1 MPQKRESC
9 AAGPA
14 YPALRWRNAASK
26 AVGDAMQKF
35 AFLTLQVTSGARVVA
50 VQGIFHFPMKLT
62 RIGRTPC
69 CQDPFRMFRYAHLTP
84 SAVHIANP
92 LRFFAELGGA
102 GKILTYPY
110 PR

>member
-69 CQDPFRMFRYAHLTP
+69 CQDPFRMFRYAHLRP
-84 SAVHIANP
+84 LPYISQIRCDFSQNWAV
-92 LRFFAELGGA
+92 LG
-102 GKILTYPY
+102 KFLLI
-110 PR
+110 RDS